1 MAYISNND
9 KWYYDTK
16 VCILNFED
24 FYVYIIYDYH
34 NIPIVD
40 YLGILKLIWLWR
52 ICFFGLTW
60 RMIYMTMLK
69 NVTCVRYPKLN
80 K

>member
-40 YLGILKLIWLWR
+40 YLGILKLI
-52 ICFFGLTW
+52 
-60 RMIYMTMLK
+60 
-69 NVTCVRYPKLN
+69 
-80 K
+80 